1 MIKNDNEIILI
12 FILFLLNIYLLLYN
26 YFQNKKINKYKNNIY
41 NKIKQKNKFIKEIE
55 NAFKNNEFK
64 IYIQPRYN
72 TQTEEIVGGE
82 LLVRWYKNNKIIYP
96 NKFINK
102 MEKYNLI
109 KKLDL
114 YVLNEICKKMEEWQ
128 NNKIKISINQSQKN
142 LLNKNYIYEIRK
154 IINKYNF
161 NKSLLEIELTENI
174 FIENKEVVKKLE
186 KELHN
191 INVQMAIDDFGT
203 GYSSYNLLS
212 EIKIDVLKLDKK
224 LFNNLENDRT
234 KIIINAI
241 IKMTKELKIESVAE
255 GIEKKEQLEYLK
267 KIKCDEIQGYYFSKP
282 IPLEEFEKKI
292 INNKNNNEK

>member
-1 MIKNDNEIILI
+1 ME
-12 FILFLLNIYLLLYN
+12 NIYLILVIIFLFSFNILLLYN
-26 YFQNKKINKYKNNIY
+26 YFQNIKIKKYKNNNY
-41 NKIKQKNKFIKEIE
+41 NKINKKQLFIKEI
-55 NAFKNNEFK
+55 NKAFKNNEFK

-72 TQTEEIVGGE
+72 TQTEKIAGGE

-96 NKFINK
+96 DEFINK

-114 YVLNEICKKMEEWQ
+114 YLLNEICKKMEEWK

-142 LLNKNYIYEIRK
+142 LLNKNYIYEVK
-154 IINKYNF
+154 NIINKYNF

-174 FIENKEVVKKLE
+174 FIENKEKVKKLE

-191 INVQMAIDDFGT
+191 INVKIAIDDFGT

-224 LFNNLENDRT
+224 LFNNLENNKT

-241 IKMTKELKIESVAE
+241 IKMAKELEIESVSE
-255 GIEKKEQLEYLK
+255 GIENKKQVEFLK
-267 KIKCDEIQGYYFSKP
+267 KINCDEIQGYYFSKP
-282 IPLEEFEKKI
+282 MPLEKFEKEI
-292 INNKNNNEK
+292 INKE

>member
-224 LFNNLENDRT
+224 LFNNLENERT

-292 INNKNNNEK
+292 INKKNNNEK